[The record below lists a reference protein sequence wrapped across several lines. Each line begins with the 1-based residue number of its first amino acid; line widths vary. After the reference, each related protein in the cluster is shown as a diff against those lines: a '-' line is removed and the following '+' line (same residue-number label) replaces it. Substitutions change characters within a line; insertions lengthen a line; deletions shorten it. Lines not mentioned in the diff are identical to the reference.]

1 MYAFFKRKSF
11 LFCNKLSNI
20 AKFIDAVILKRH
32 MKSNTGT
39 KSGIFLQKMLH
50 FICVSGKND
59 NNIIS
64 MIFHFLNYGV
74 NSFITVRTVSIIHKG
89 IRFVNE

>member
-1 MYAFFKRKSF
+1 
-11 LFCNKLSNI
+11 
-20 AKFIDAVILKRH
+20 

-39 KSGIFLQKMLH
+39 KYGIFLQKMLH

-74 NSFITVRTVSIIHKG
+74 NSFITVRAVSIIHKG
-89 IRFVNE
+89 IRFVNEQYAAFGFFEFFLNCRCSPAYIFSY